1 MRVSQPDLVVLASRV
16 RYEEKRI
23 MAALEHRGR
32 RFEYL
37 DPRGLFVTG
46 GQDRYTGRF
55 VLNREVGHFR
65 AWYAAS
71 AMEVAGAT
79 VVNTSAATQLSGDKW
94 LTSAALLRHGLPTPR
109 TALAIT
115 PESAPGALAEIGYP
129 AVIKPLV
136 GSWGRLVTKVT
147 DEALATAVLE
157 HIAALPAP
165 QSRVVYVQEL
175 VPKADRDI
183 RVVVVGGRALGATY
197 RRGRD
202 WRTNVARGAVSERCR
217 LSPDLSK
224 LAVAAAG
231 AVGAEIAGVD
241 VVEDADGRLT
251 VLEVNDRV
259 EFRGFE
265 EAHGPGAGE
274 AHGHGFG
281 EAHGPSS
288 VAEAIADLMITKVA
302 A

>member
-1 MRVSQPDLVVLASRV
+1 MDTSAPDLVVLASRV

-23 MAALEHRGR
+23 MAALDRRGR

-37 DPRGLFVTG
+37 DPRTLFVTG
-46 GQDRYTGRF
+46 GRDQHTGRY

-65 AWYAAS
+65 AWYAAD
-71 AMEVAGAT
+71 ALEAAGAT
-79 VVNTSAATQLSGDKW
+79 VVNSAAATHLSGDKW

-109 TALAIT
+109 TALAVT
-115 PESAPGALAEIGYP
+115 PDAAPAALAEIGYP

-147 DEALATAVLE
+147 DEAMAAAVLE

-165 QSRVVYVQEL
+165 QSHVVYVQEL

-183 RVVVVGGRALGATY
+183 RVVVVDGRALGATW
-197 RRGRD
+197 RTGHD
-202 WRTNVARGAVSERCR
+202 WRTNVARGAVSERCP
-217 LSPDLSK
+217 LSPDLAK
-224 LAVAAAG
+224 LAVAAAD
-231 AVGAEIAGVD
+231 AVGADIAGVD
-241 VVEDADGRLT
+241 VICDADGRMT

-265 EAHGPGAGE
+265 EAHGRDPG
-274 AHGHGFG
+274 
-281 EAHGPSS
+281 
-288 VAEAIADLMITKVA
+288 VAEAIADLLIAKVA
-302 A
+302 R